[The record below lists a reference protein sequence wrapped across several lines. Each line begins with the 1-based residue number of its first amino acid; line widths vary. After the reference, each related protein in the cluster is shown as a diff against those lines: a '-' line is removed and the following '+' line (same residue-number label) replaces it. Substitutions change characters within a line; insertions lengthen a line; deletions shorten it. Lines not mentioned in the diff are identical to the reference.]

1 MDMQWLDDVLVLL
14 EERNMTRAASR
25 RNITQ
30 PAFSRRIRS
39 FEDWLGIEIL
49 ERKANRIEIST
60 ALASNEGEI
69 RALAARLKELRT
81 KIAHY
86 EPSTSVVTIAAQ
98 HSPVFATFP
107 DMAMKA
113 RSAFPG
119 IRFRMR
125 AGNLNDCA
133 TLFLRGD
140 TSMLLCYEAQS
151 IGPMP
156 FGAGVQRELYG
167 QDNLIPVVGGAL
179 RYALKDNQ
187 KIPEDTPAIVYPD
200 NSYFGEV
207 LARNERLFG
216 TTGCCVNPVCQTAF
230 SSGTREMVLRG
241 LGVGWLP
248 FSMAHR
254 EIESGDLVSLRDQLG
269 EEPLNVVIYAHRKV
283 EMAAKLIKFWADK
296 DRAVSAAPNPK
307 EPRFREQRLG

>member
-14 EERNMTRAASR
+14 EERNMTRAAAR

-39 FEDWLGIEIL
+39 FEDWLGVEVLDRRI
-49 ERKANRIEIST
+49 NRIEICP
-60 ALASNEGEI
+60 ALATNEGEI
-69 RALAARLKELRT
+69 RALVARLKELRT
-81 KIAHY
+81 KIAHHD
-86 EPSTSVVTIAAQ
+86 PVASVVAIAAQ
-98 HSPVFATFP
+98 HAPVFSTFP
-107 DMAMKA
+107 DMALRA

-125 AGNLNDCA
+125 AGNLSDCA

-156 FGAGVQRELYG
+156 FGSEVQRELWGHDY
-167 QDNLIPVVGGAL
+167 LIPVVGGVL
-179 RYALKDNQ
+179 RYSVKDNRE
-187 KIPEDTPAIVYPD
+187 IPRDTPAIVYPD
-200 NSYFGEV
+200 DSYFGEV
-207 LARNERLFG
+207 LGKNERVFG
-216 TTGCCVNPVCQTAF
+216 TAGCSVNPVCQTAF
-230 SSGTREMVLRG
+230 SSGTREMVLKG

-254 EIESGDLVSLRDQLG
+254 EIESGELISLSNQFG
-269 EEPLNVVIYAHRKV
+269 QEPLDVAIYAHRKV
-283 EMAAKLIKFWADK
+283 EMAIKLIEFWANK
-296 DRAVSAAPNPK
+296 V
-307 EPRFREQRLG
+307 